1 MPIWELGGEILAVM
15 RYNGLKQDLNTFA
28 KLVYIYET
36 QIKFLYKEKMFVE
49 KYSKAYSVYKQ
60 KIRSNLK
67 YATREGIK
75 HLDDKIITSKLYFT
89 RKRVLILDLLRHIR
103 NSFSHGLLIKDSKN
117 LKISD
122 KYRQFKT
129 SKGSLEYSTIKEFI
143 VEIIKQYE
151 D

>member
-1 MPIWELGGEILAVM
+1 MI
-15 RYNGLKQDLNTFA
+15 YNGLKQDLNTFA

-36 QIKFLYKEKMFVE
+36 QIKFFTKEKIFIE
-49 KYSKAYSVYKQ
+49 KYSKAYSIYKQ
-60 KIRSNLK
+60 KIRSNLR
-67 YATREGIK
+67 YATGKEIK
-75 HLDDKIITSKLYFT
+75 HIDDKITSKLYFT
-89 RKRVLILDLLRHIR
+89 KSTVLVLDLLRHIR

-117 LKISD
+117 LKIFD
-122 KYRQFKT
+122 KYRQIKT